1 METKAPSLLN
11 AVPPY
16 GHVITSEKWRNSS
29 LIQSLKGGGVKILFE
44 NELGVADFHL
54 PNKSCI
60 LYVSECDIIAGN
72 SYKRKLVRYRNTSSS
87 FQELVLVEKT
97 RLSEQNFSAVQKFV
111 VLDLGLTLLPV
122 SGQTEASQLISQI
135 VHGEGRENPFRRR
148 SSSRLLDPK
157 VLVLVQRVPGVGGVK
172 ALALLQEFSSVHG
185 EGRENPF
192 RRRSS
197 SRLLDPKVLVL
208 VQRVPGVGGVKALAL
223 LQEFSSVH
231 QLCNAAPHE
240 LEPIVGQAAAQ
251 QIHSFFHKPTAAG
264 T

>member
-111 VLDLGLTLLPV
+111 
-122 SGQTEASQLISQI
+122 GQTEASQLISQI

-172 ALALLQEFSSVHG
+172 ALALLQEFSSVH
-185 EGRENPF
+185 
-192 RRRSS
+192 
-197 SRLLDPKVLVL
+197 
-208 VQRVPGVGGVKALAL
+208 
-223 LQEFSSVH
+223 
-231 QLCNAAPHE
+231 QLCKAAPHE

>member
-1 METKAPSLLN
+1 METKAPVLLN

-29 LIQSLKGGGVKILFE
+29 LIQSLKGGCVKILFE

-72 SYKRKLVRYRNTSSS
+72 SYKRKLVRYRNANSS
-87 FQELVLVEKT
+87 FQQLVLVENT
-97 RLSEQNFSAVQKFV
+97 RLSEQYFSAVQKFV
-111 VLDLGLTLLPV
+111 VFDLGLTLLPV
-122 SGQTEASQLISQI
+122 SGQTEASQLITQM
-135 VHGEGRENPFRRR
+135 VQGDGKENPFRRR
-148 SSSRLLDPK
+148 SSCRLLDP
-157 VLVLVQRVPGVGGVK
+157 LVQALVQHVPGVGRVK
-172 ALALLQEFSSVHG
+172 AVALLQQFSSI
-185 EGRENPF
+185 
-192 RRRSS
+192 
-197 SRLLDPKVLVL
+197 
-208 VQRVPGVGGVKALAL
+208 
-223 LQEFSSVH
+223 QE
-231 QLCNAAPHE
+231 LCNAAPAE